1 MNIFSDVTCEQSMF
15 SADAS
20 KIIDEGLAVTRLN
33 LKIQAWQDREWQ
45 SILQEFVIGT
55 KTGHEALA
63 EYDKRIELAAK
74 NMNLPGW

>member
-1 MNIFSDVTCEQSMF
+1 MF

-45 SILQEFVIGT
+45 SILQEFVIGA
-55 KTGHEALA
+55 KTGHEALE